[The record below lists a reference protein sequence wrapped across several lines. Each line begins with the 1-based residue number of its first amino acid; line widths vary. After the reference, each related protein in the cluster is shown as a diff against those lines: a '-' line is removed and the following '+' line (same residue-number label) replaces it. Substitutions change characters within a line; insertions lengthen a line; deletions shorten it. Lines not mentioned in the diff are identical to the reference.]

1 LTINAGGITAAGNDT
16 DEDINVTG
24 AALATVTVNGT
35 AKVAADNINAA
46 GASTVSLD
54 LADTSAFNVVTTS
67 TAATLNIDG
76 AGALTLGV
84 LDDGFTS
91 VAAGTHSG
99 GVTFTVAVAS
109 PELVATLG
117 TGNDTVT
124 TDDDGF
130 TAANAFAIN
139 AGGGTDTLILAA
151 AADLDTAAESARYTN
166 FETIQTANSLDMD
179 LVTFATALNVDTA
192 SSKVY
197 NDMSATMGNAVTA
210 VGHQTSATFA
220 LKTATGTNDVLDL
233 TMGTG
238 LTTSV
243 ATNLVTGVV
252 VNGFETLNYAE
263 NGGATATA
271 GANRTST
278 IAAITGTS
286 LNDINLTGRAVT
298 IGNLATT
305 VAVDIDGSA
314 LTGNGNTGTN
324 IQGLTV
330 SGSAVAGSVITGSD
344 LQDSMTVGA
353 EGSTY
358 NGGAGNDV
366 FSATMALINADGTTD
381 LNLNGGTGT
390 DTLTL
395 TNTTGLT
402 MTDTHFTN
410 ISNMEGLTL
419 TNTGAADT
427 VITAASAFNS
437 AFSTGAVIT
446 SGNIAATKDITLN
459 AGLATVDVTLAIAA
473 TTQTG
478 AATEINTIVTGSG
491 ADTITYTDVGF
502 VGVAGAAQ
510 GAINIDTNAGDDT
523 ITVTT
528 GTLLGNGSSV
538 AVPIVIAGGSGQDS
552 ITMTHTNSN
561 FAFGVARY
569 DFAAGDSNTVTYDT
583 ITGINVAAA
592 ALFSDQINVE
602 GTGTVGAFTA
612 TVDSGTILSHDTT
625 AGVITF
631 DDAGTFAAAIT
642 INAANLADVVGYL
655 GTNAAANESH
665 VFTFD
670 STGDG
675 TADGSMVHHQ
685 GSAAGVADD
694 LIFLAGVTTI
704 DAIIVANANGANDI
718 FIL

>member
-1 LTINAGGITAAGNDT
+1 
-16 DEDINVTG
+16 
-24 AALATVTVNGT
+24 
-35 AKVAADNINAA
+35 
-46 GASTVSLD
+46 
-54 LADTSAFNVVTTS
+54 
-67 TAATLNIDG
+67 
-76 AGALTLGV
+76 
-84 LDDGFTS
+84 
-91 VAAGTHSG
+91 
-99 GVTFTVAVAS
+99 
-109 PELVATLG
+109 
-117 TGNDTVT
+117 
-124 TDDDGF
+124 
-130 TAANAFAIN
+130 
-139 AGGGTDTLILAA
+139 
-151 AADLDTAAESARYTN
+151 
-166 FETIQTANSLDMD
+166 
-179 LVTFATALNVDTA
+179 
-192 SSKVY
+192 
-197 NDMSATMGNAVTA
+197 
-210 VGHQTSATFA
+210 
-220 LKTATGTNDVLDL
+220 
-233 TMGTG
+233 
-238 LTTSV
+238 
-243 ATNLVTGVV
+243 
-252 VNGFETLNYAE
+252 
-263 NGGATATA
+263 
-271 GANRTST
+271 
-278 IAAITGTS
+278 
-286 LNDINLTGRAVT
+286 
-298 IGNLATT
+298 
-305 VAVDIDGSA
+305 
-314 LTGNGNTGTN
+314 
-324 IQGLTV
+324 
-330 SGSAVAGSVITGSD
+330 
-344 LQDSMTVGA
+344 
-353 EGSTY
+353 
-358 NGGAGNDV
+358 
-366 FSATMALINADGTTD
+366 MALINADGTTD

-446 SGNIAATKDITLN
+446 SGNIAVTKDITLN

-478 AATEINTIVTGSG
+478 ATTEINTIVTGSG
-491 ADTITYTDVGF
+491 ADTITYTDTGF
-502 VGVAGAAQ
+502 VGVAGGAQ

-528 GTLLGNGSSV
+528 GTLLGNASSV

-665 VFTFD
+665 VFAFD

-675 TADGSMVHHQ
+675 TADGQMVHHQ
-685 GSAAGVADD
+685 GATAATADD
-694 LIFLAGVTTI
+694 LIFLSGLTTI
-704 DAIIVANANGANDI
+704 DSIITTNASVVGGNDA
-718 FIL
+718 FIV